1 MIFSTHKTKLL
12 LTCLGRSVSVVDV
25 ATCSQR
31 RYWSPGRRLGSDW
44 CEWNRRRLRPRPDS
58 ETPSPPAPIWC
69 KHTHKQL
76 ILSELNLN
84 QSTSE
89 TLTCSSGARRPPP
102 YSGRCFHCALP
113 LQRHAPSPW
122 QHRLRPWAWS
132 APPHTPSD
140 WSWGRSAPLSSAEN
154 YHQTRLQTNT
164 SAQTSLQQSLLSL
177 EV

>member
-122 QHRLRPWAWS
+122 QHDS
-132 APPHTPSD
+132 AP
-140 WSWGRSAPLSSAEN
+140 GRGQLRHILPVIGPGVEALHWAQRRIIIKS
-154 YHQTRLQTNT
+154 RLQTNT